1 MKNLYSCFKN
11 HLIYIKKLLDRI
23 RWDFSFSQA
32 YFELEYEDR
41 VSGLVRIALDRIVSI
56 DSQYFTVE
64 DQYFGKITIPL
75 HRIRKV
81 YRNGEL
87 IWRRKPKEG

>member
-1 MKNLYSCFKN
+1 
-11 HLIYIKKLLDRI
+11 LIYIKKLLDRI

-41 VSGLVRIALDRIVSI
+41 VNGLVRVALDQIVSI
-56 DSQYFTVE
+56 DSQSFIMK

-75 HRIRKV
+75 HRIKGV

-87 IWRRKPKEG
+87 IWGRRPKEE

>member
-1 MKNLYSCFKN
+1 
-11 HLIYIKKLLDRI
+11 LIYIKKLLDRI

-41 VSGLVRIALDRIVSI
+41 VSGSVRIALDRIVSV

-87 IWRRKPKEG
+87 IWRRKPKNG

>member
-1 MKNLYSCFKN
+1 ML
-11 HLIYIKKLLDRI
+11 HIKKLLGRI

-41 VSGLVRIALDRIVSI
+41 VSGLVRIALDQIVSV
-56 DSQYFTVE
+56 DSQTFTLE

-75 HRIRKV
+75 HRIKGV

-87 IWRRKPKEG
+87 IWRRKPKER

>member
-1 MKNLYSCFKN
+1 
-11 HLIYIKKLLDRI
+11 LIYIKKLLDRI

-41 VSGLVRIALDRIVSI
+41 VSGLVRIALDRIVSV